1 MANKGDESMA
11 RLTRP
16 RRGAVGRALAAATIL
31 GLVSAVVAPA
41 CADVADADKK
51 TLAEL
56 ALRWAV
62 DGGIA
67 DVALMKDPSTLVVV
81 DTHLPPGV
89 RLAVAGRT
97 VRVLAPAAI
106 QAEADRAGDLLY
118 FRFDRFAGD
127 ARRASVPIALVWAV
141 GKGST
146 VHYLSGGGATLDF
159 EQRDGAWVLLPV
171 SNRWMSDRNNG
182 KRDA

>member
-1 MANKGDESMA
+1 MA

-16 RRGAVGRALAAATIL
+16 ARGAVGQALAAAMVL
-31 GLVSAVVAPA
+31 GLLWSVAGPA
-41 CADVADADKK
+41 CADVTDADKK

-67 DVALMKDPSTLVVV
+67 DVKLMKDASTLVVV

-89 RLAVAGRT
+89 RLAVQGRT
-97 VRVLAPAAI
+97 VRVLTPAAI
-106 QAEADRAGDLLY
+106 QAEAERAGDFLY
-118 FRFDRFAGD
+118 FRFDRFTGE

-141 GKGST
+141 AKGST
-146 VHYLSGGGATLDF
+146 VQYLSGGGATLDF
-159 EQRDGAWVLLPV
+159 ERRDGAWVLLPV
-171 SNRWMSDRNNG
+171 SNLWMSERSDVGRN
-182 KRDA
+182 A

>member
-1 MANKGDESMA
+1 MA
-11 RLTRP
+11 RLTRA
-16 RRGAVGRALAAATIL
+16 RRGAVGRALAAAL
-31 GLVSAVVAPA
+31 GLLTSVAAPA

-56 ALRWAV
+56 ALCWAI

-67 DVALMKDPSTLVVV
+67 DVKLMKDGSTLVVV

-89 RLAVAGRT
+89 RLAVEGRT

-106 QAEADRAGDLLY
+106 QAEADRAGDFLY

-171 SNRWMSDRNNG
+171 SNRWMSDRNG
-182 KRDA
+182 VKRNA

>member
-1 MANKGDESMA
+1 MATALGIF
-11 RLTRP
+11 
-16 RRGAVGRALAAATIL
+16 GAVA
-31 GLVSAVVAPA
+31 APA
-41 CADVADADKK
+41 CADLADADKQ

-67 DVALMKDPSTLVVV
+67 DVTLMKDASTLVVV
-81 DTHLPPGV
+81 DTQLPPGV
-89 RLAVAGRT
+89 RLVVQGRT

-106 QAEADRAGDLLY
+106 QAEADRTGDFLY

-127 ARRASVPIALVWAV
+127 ARRASLPIALVWAV

-159 EQRDGAWVLLPV
+159 ERRDGAWILLPV
-171 SNRWMSDRNNG
+171 SNRWMSDRSSV
-182 KRDA
+182 KRTA

>member
-1 MANKGDESMA
+1 MV

-16 RRGAVGRALAAATIL
+16 PRGAVGRALGAAVL
-31 GLVSAVVAPA
+31 GLVWSVAAPA
-41 CADVADADKK
+41 CAEVADADKK

-67 DVALMKDPSTLVVV
+67 DVKLMKDASTLVVV

-97 VRVLAPAAI
+97 VRVLTSAAI
-106 QAEADRAGDLLY
+106 QAEADRAGDFLY
-118 FRFDRFAGD
+118 FRFDRFTGD

-159 EQRDGAWVLLPV
+159 EQRNGTWVLLPV
-171 SNRWMSDRNNG
+171 SNQWMSDRNAVRRN
-182 KRDA
+182 A

>member
-1 MANKGDESMA
+1 MA

-16 RRGAVGRALAAATIL
+16 PRRALGRALATAL
-31 GLVSAVVAPA
+31 GLLLSVAAPA
-41 CADVADADKK
+41 CADVADVDKK

-67 DVALMKDPSTLVVV
+67 DVTLMKDASKLVVV

-89 RLAVAGRT
+89 RLAVQGRT

-106 QAEADRAGDLLY
+106 QAEADRAGDFLF

-159 EQRDGAWVLLPV
+159 ERRDGAWILLPV
-171 SNRWMSDRNNG
+171 SNQWMSDRNNG
-182 KRDA
+182 KRKT